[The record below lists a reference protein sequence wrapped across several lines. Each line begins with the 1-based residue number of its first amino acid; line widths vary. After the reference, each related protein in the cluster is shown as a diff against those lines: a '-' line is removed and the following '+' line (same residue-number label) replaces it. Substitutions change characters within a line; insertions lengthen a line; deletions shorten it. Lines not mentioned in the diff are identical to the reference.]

1 VKRPS
6 WPALLF
12 ALGAA
17 LVVLLSVLYLAPS
30 DDYIL
35 LPDDARALEPL
46 VVVRGEREDQ
56 DGGGIYYVA
65 VDVRKASLLEK
76 LFPGLEDGATLVPE
90 HVINPRGIDEK
101 VRRQGELRAMRQ
113 SQAYATAVALRELGY
128 RVRIE
133 PVGARIAQTV
143 KGYPAAKKLRAGDL
157 ITSIDGVPVK
167 IPDNLTRLLAQHRPG
182 EQIALR
188 VRRQGKEQQIVLR
201 AVANPAD
208 PRKAFLGVEL
218 AEPRVTLPLPVKF
231 DLGQVGGPSA
241 GLAFALDLLEELGH
255 DVDHGQ
261 RVAATGEI
269 RLDGSVRAVG
279 GVKQKT
285 IGARRSDVDVFLV
298 PGENAAEARRYA
310 NGLRVVPV
318 DSFQQA
324 LRALATEAEA
334 S

>member
-1 VKRPS
+1 
-6 WPALLF
+6 
-12 ALGAA
+12 
-17 LVVLLSVLYLAPS
+17 
-30 DDYIL
+30 
-35 LPDDARALEPL
+35 
-46 VVVRGEREDQ
+46 
-56 DGGGIYYVA
+56 
-65 VDVRKASLLEK
+65 
-76 LFPGLEDGATLVPE
+76 
-90 HVINPRGIDEK
+90 
-101 VRRQGELRAMRQ
+101 MRQ
-113 SQAYATAVALRELGY
+113 SQTYATAVALRELGY
-128 RVRIE
+128 RIRIE
-133 PVGARIAQTV
+133 PVGARVEETV

-157 ITSIDGVPVK
+157 ITRVDGVPVT
-167 IPDNLTRLLAQHRPG
+167 IPDDLTRILAQHKPG

-188 VRRQGKEQQIVLR
+188 VRRQGKDRQIVLR

-208 PRKAFLGVEL
+208 PRKAFLGVQL
-218 AEPRVTLPLPVKF
+218 TEPRVKLPLPVKF

-269 RLDGSVRAVG
+269 RLDGSVREVG

-285 IGARRSDVDVFLV
+285 IGARRSDMDLFLV

-324 LRALATEAEA
+324 LQALATEAET